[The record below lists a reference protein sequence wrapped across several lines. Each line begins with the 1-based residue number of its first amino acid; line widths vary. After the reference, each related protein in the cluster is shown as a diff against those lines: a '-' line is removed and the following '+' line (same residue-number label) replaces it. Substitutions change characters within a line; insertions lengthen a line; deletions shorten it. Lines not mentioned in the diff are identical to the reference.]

1 MSHRKT
7 FSHPRIDPKL
17 PVLRRVVRG
26 AALAIFSLVA
36 VCPQGGCLV
45 PQTVDL
51 KVASPHPPPHF
62 AVEKLQSY
70 LLAPVLT
77 LIRQGT
83 VDATQTPPCHCRL
96 EFGGIDGLV
105 VEEDDA
111 TITLQ
116 ARWFLDYD
124 VANPASTLVWNTE
137 TLPGTFDDVTAVER
151 PLQTP
156 SFLLDADEKGIFT
169 SGFHVVEVVVGESEG
184 FDPSSTTQPN
194 RAMKPGYTPAVYRFL
209 VDVRVEQV
217 PGQCPQTLPSHRI
230 CQ

>member
-1 MSHRKT
+1 M
-7 FSHPRIDPKL
+7 L
-17 PVLRRVVRG
+17 
-26 AALAIFSLVA
+26 

-45 PQTVDL
+45 PQTVDP
-51 KVASPHPPPHF
+51 KVVSPHPPPHF
-62 AVEKLQSY
+62 VVEKIQSY

-83 VDATQTPPCHCRL
+83 VDAAQTPPCRCRL
-96 EFGGIDGLV
+96 EFGGVDGLV
-105 VEEDDA
+105 VEEDDP

-124 VANPASTLVWNTE
+124 AASPSSTLIWNSE
-137 TLPGTFDDVTAVER
+137 TLPGNFDDVTAVER
-151 PLQTP
+151 SLQTP
-156 SFLLDADEKGIFT
+156 SFLLDADEKLIFT
-169 SGFHVVEVVVGESEG
+169 SGVHVVEVVVGESDG

-194 RAMKPGYTPAVYRFL
+194 RAMKPGYTPAVYRFF

-217 PGQCPQTLPSHRI
+217 PGQCPQTLPSRRI